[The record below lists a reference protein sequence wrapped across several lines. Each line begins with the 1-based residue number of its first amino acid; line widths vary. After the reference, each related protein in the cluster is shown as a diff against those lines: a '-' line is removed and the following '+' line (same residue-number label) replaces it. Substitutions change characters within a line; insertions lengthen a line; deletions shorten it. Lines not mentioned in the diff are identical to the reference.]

1 MKSDKRTIF
10 LFIYA
15 LIIIVALIYIL
26 FIAPDSNFYSKE
38 TKEFIKNYNNSQ
50 SQIVT
55 LDDMFENLYKN
66 DYQYTYNILDSVGNE
81 NTIYKCSGTV
91 TGEKEQGSC
100 TKPND
105 IVYDETNKKEKLK
118 QLNFDLL
125 DLNKIQKITQDNEAS
140 KSKYDNLDVYKY
152 KDKIDTLSTDINI
165 YTNSKD
171 IVQIEI
177 SNGYETYVIKFNN
190 INY

>member
-50 SQIVT
+50 SQTVT

-140 KSKYDNLDVYKY
+140 KSKYDNLDIYKY

>member
-50 SQIVT
+50 SQTVT

-91 TGEKEQGSC
+91 TGEKEQGAC

-105 IVYDETNKKEKLK
+105 IVYDETNKKEKPPRE
-118 QLNFDLL
+118 NR
-125 DLNKIQKITQDNEAS
+125 
-140 KSKYDNLDVYKY
+140 
-152 KDKIDTLSTDINI
+152 
-165 YTNSKD
+165 
-171 IVQIEI
+171 
-177 SNGYETYVIKFNN
+177 
-190 INY
+190 

>member
-50 SQIVT
+50 SQTVT

-125 DLNKIQKITQDNEAS
+125 DLNKIQKITQDNEPS

>member
-50 SQIVT
+50 SKTVT

>member
-50 SQIVT
+50 SQTVT

-91 TGEKEQGSC
+91 TGEKEQGAC

>member
-50 SQIVT
+50 SQTVT

-140 KSKYDNLDVYKY
+140 KSKYDNLDAYKY

>member
-50 SQIVT
+50 SQTVT